1 MIQSANLAVTPSEGE
16 TLRALLLLAHELD
29 VSRCY
34 LYRGAV
40 HFSLGHPYTL
50 AIRPES
56 GGRFR
61 VEACVGGERV
71 DSLWTLADDQAR
83 LVELARELSALV
95 TPTRDGDRVVQTG
108 RPIRRN

>member
-1 MIQSANLAVTPSEGE
+1 MIPSANLAVTPSEDE
-16 TLRALLLLAHELD
+16 TLRVLLLLARELET
-29 VSRCY
+29 RCY
-34 LYRGAV
+34 LYRGAA

-50 AIRPES
+50 AVRPES
-56 GGRFR
+56 GRRFR

-83 LVELARELSALV
+83 LVELARELRALV
-95 TPTRDGDRVVQTG
+95 TQPRDGDRVSQTG